1 MALIRKEKKI
11 RKYLLILIGIFF
23 ILFGLISLTYKY
35 VKELNLK
42 KIEEK
47 SIELYLEK
55 ENTQEEQEETIEQE
69 DIKVEKKEEQV
80 IIDYIG
86 VIEIPKINLKKGIV
100 SSDSKYNNVNKSI
113 YTISNSTFPNE
124 EEISHIILAGHSG
137 NSYISY
143 FRNLKKLKKDDLIYL
158 YYNNQTYIYSV
169 SKTYEVEKTGSI
181 AVGIYAKDAMTL
193 ITCVDNSNKQLVI
206 VAMIVE

>member
-1 MALIRKEKKI
+1 MAFIKKEKKI
-11 RKYLLILIGIFF
+11 RKYLLIMIGIFF
-23 ILFGLISLTYKY
+23 IIFGLISLTYKY
-35 VKELNLK
+35 IRELNLN

-47 SIELYLEK
+47 SIEIYLEK
-55 ENTQEEQEETIEQE
+55 EETQEEQEETIEQE
-69 DIKVEKKEEQV
+69 EIKEEKEEQV

-100 SSDSKYNNVNKSI
+100 SSNSKYNNVNKSI

>member
-1 MALIRKEKKI
+1 MAFIKKEKKI
-11 RKYLLILIGIFF
+11 RKYLLIMIGIFF
-23 ILFGLISLTYKY
+23 ILFGISFLSYKY
-35 VKELNLK
+35 IKELRLN
-42 KIEEK
+42 KIEEE

-55 ENTQEEQEETIEQE
+55 ENTQEEQKETIEQE
-69 DIKVEKKEEQV
+69 EVKEEKKEEQV

-100 SSDSKYNNVNKSI
+100 SSNSKYNNVNKNI

-143 FRNLKKLKKDDLIYL
+143 FRNLKKLKKDDLIYF
-158 YYNNQTYIYSV
+158 YYNNQTYIYSIT
-169 SKTYEVEKTGSI
+169 KTYEVEKTGTI
-181 AVGIYAKDAMTL
+181 AVGIYSKDAMTL

-206 VAMIVE
+206 VATIVE